1 MKYRMLGKTGLELS
15 VLGFG
20 AMRLPIE
27 GGMDNPADIFNPEK
41 AIDEEHATAMVEY
54 AVEHGIN
61 YFDTAYGYHGG
72 QSEPFLGKAL
82 EPHRDKVFIATKMP
96 VWMVQEPGDFDRLLD
111 EQLGKLRTDRID
123 VYLLHSLNR
132 QFWPNVRDKGVGA
145 FLDRAKADGR
155 VGHVGF
161 SFHDDIHAFK
171 DIVDEY
177 DWDACQVQYN
187 YYDES
192 YQAGHEGLHY
202 AADKG
207 VGMIAMEP
215 LRGGRIVEPVP
226 EDVQE
231 LWDSAPVKR
240 SALEWAW
247 RWVWDDA
254 AVATALS
261 GMSSLEQLRQN
272 VSLASESRAG
282 CLSDDERVLI
292 GKVRDAYRR
301 MLKVDCTHCAYCMPC
316 PHGVNIPMNFS
327 LYNDTFMF
335 RDAEINFMLYN
346 HMLLPEQRASNC
358 QKCGE
363 CEPKCPQFI
372 EIIAELKNV
381 HRKMHI
387 PQS

>member
-226 EDVQE
+226 QDVQE

-254 AVATALS
+254 AVATA
-261 GMSSLEQLRQN
+261 
-272 VSLASESRAG
+272 A
-282 CLSDDERVLI
+282 
-292 GKVRDAYRR
+292 
-301 MLKVDCTHCAYCMPC
+301 
-316 PHGVNIPMNFS
+316 
-327 LYNDTFMF
+327 
-335 RDAEINFMLYN
+335 
-346 HMLLPEQRASNC
+346 NC
-358 QKCGE
+358 
-363 CEPKCPQFI
+363 
-372 EIIAELKNV
+372 
-381 HRKMHI
+381 
-387 PQS
+387 S